1 MADTADVAGEYID
14 QVTQDA
20 LAGRVRY
27 EGESATHCLECG
39 DEIPQ
44 RRRELV
50 PGVELCVDCQAD
62 QERGHV

>member
-1 MADTADVAGEYID
+1 MADPADIAGEYIE
-14 QVTQDA
+14 QATQDA

-27 EGESATHCLECG
+27 EAESATHCLECG
-39 DEIPQ
+39 DEISP

-50 PGVELCVDCQAD
+50 PGVALCVDCQAD